1 MKKYLMIFFISLSMS
16 GCDKAAITEDG
27 SAISACGFT
36 SFDQLAWAQTLIS
49 GKGSCPYIY
58 KGATITMYDY
68 KGEKVFFFENHASSL
83 AICTQAVYNC
93 SGAVIIPAS
102 AETKDWNDFETNR
115 KNKKLLWEKL

>member
-1 MKKYLMIFFISLSMS
+1 MKYLIIIFFISLFMS
-16 GCDKAAITEDG
+16 SCGKANITEDDG
-27 SAISACGFT
+27 AINACGVA

-49 GKGSCPYIY
+49 GKGPCQYIY

-68 KGEKVFFFENHASSL
+68 KGEKVFYFENHASSL

-93 SGAVIIPAS
+93 SGTVIIQAF
-102 AETKDWNDFETNR
+102 AEAKDWDDFETNR